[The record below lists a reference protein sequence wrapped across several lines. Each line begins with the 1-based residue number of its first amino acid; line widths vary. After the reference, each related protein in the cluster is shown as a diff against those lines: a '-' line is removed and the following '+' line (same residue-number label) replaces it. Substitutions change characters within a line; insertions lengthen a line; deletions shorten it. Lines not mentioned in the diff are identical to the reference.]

1 MIRKRTHGPGTRGR
15 DTTKRRHSVNPPQYT
30 CCTMNDGIVKSAHHL
45 HFESAPCLRCS
56 AVLSTVVAFP
66 HWRHEFERIPHVV
79 H

>member
-1 MIRKRTHGPGTRGR
+1 MIRKRTGTRGR
-15 DTTKRRHSVNPPQYT
+15 DTTKRRQCEPTYT